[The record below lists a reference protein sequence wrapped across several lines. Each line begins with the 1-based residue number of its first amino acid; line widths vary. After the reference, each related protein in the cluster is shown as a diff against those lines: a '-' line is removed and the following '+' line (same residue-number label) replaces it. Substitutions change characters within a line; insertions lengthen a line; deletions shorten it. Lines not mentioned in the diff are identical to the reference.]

1 MSKITLAETARSES
15 ETCSSILSIF
25 LSCNQKIT
33 PASYA
38 KRGNRRITAEI
49 TNRHER
55 RATSGTGAVCSNKF
69 RKQFRCERRKRRRAR
84 EQGVDGWR
92 TSTDGKGWTER
103 TERAAEGEG
112 KQFRPEI
119 SIKAK
124 RRKSAPAVTVNFSSV
139 LHLTAA

>member
-1 MSKITLAETARSES
+1 MNGA
-15 ETCSSILSIF
+15 
-25 LSCNQKIT
+25 
-33 PASYA
+33 
-38 KRGNRRITAEI
+38 
-49 TNRHER
+49 R
-55 RATSGTGAVCSNKF
+55 RAVPAQSALINFENNFVANG
-69 RKQFRCERRKRRRAR
+69 ERDGER
-84 EQGVDGWR
+84 ESVDGWR